1 MLMYKINSNQP
12 FQALS
17 RSFHA
22 ASYFSFTNLAH
33 SKKGHVTSEDP
44 PLLLTKPPNMLRIPC
59 MSKSSDTSHK
69 TSHYLAVKFAGGK
82 VIYCELK
89 PLVNFHE
96 DDLSKKLEKGWC
108 AMCDLKPVEKKSEG
122 KLIGAVEWD
131 GERFKSN
138 LKEHLHSVKFLQ
150 PKLHHHGENEE
161 VVDREAEEL
170 RQLVQQRLELEKAA
184 GKKVN
189 FLEWA
194 LLCGLL
200 VIMGVFIRYV
210 FLYNH

>member
-1 MLMYKINSNQP
+1 MLMYKIISNQP

-17 RSFHA
+17 SNFHA

-44 PLLLTKPPNMLRIPC
+44 HLLLTKPPNLSRIHC
-59 MSKSSDTSHK
+59 MFKSSDTSHK
-69 TSHYLAVKFAGGK
+69 PSHYLAVKFAGGK

-138 LKEHLHSVKFLQ
+138 LKEHPHSVKFLQ
-150 PKLHHHGENEE
+150 PELHHHGENEE
-161 VVDREAEEL
+161 VVDMEAEEL
-170 RQLVQQRLELEKAA
+170 RQLEQQIL
-184 GKKVN
+184 GVGG
-189 FLEWA
+189 A
-194 LLCGLL
+194 LRRRRSRTPFALHPL
-200 VIMGVFIRYV
+200 RRR
-210 FLYNH
+210 